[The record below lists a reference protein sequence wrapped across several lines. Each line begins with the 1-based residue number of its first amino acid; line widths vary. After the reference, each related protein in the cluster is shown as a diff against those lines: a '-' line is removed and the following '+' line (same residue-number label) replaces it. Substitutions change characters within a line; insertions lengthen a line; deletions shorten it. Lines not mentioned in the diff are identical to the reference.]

1 LITEEVNESLVGW
14 LLNLAIPIANSL
26 IGLFSLKP
34 IDLVAQQSF
43 AELFRQEVTRYS
55 TVAVALIIY
64 LIVAD
69 SLFLAGTLRFVSKGK
84 ISAYFR
90 LLKNLGLVI
99 ARFPRFLWLLLL
111 LLLMNLVALIP
122 VVGGLLGLTAG
133 VWITAYLIGN
143 LAVKLRDMKA
153 ID

>member
-1 LITEEVNESLVGW
+1 MAVESG
-14 LLNLAIPIANSL
+14 IPIANSL

-69 SLFLAGTLRFVSKGK
+69 SLFLAGTLRFVAKGK

-99 ARFPRFLWLLLL
+99 ALPPISLALAAPAAHEPGCIYSGCRWPAWADRRCLDNGLPHRQSRRETPRYEGHRLT
-111 LLLMNLVALIP
+111 NLS
-122 VVGGLLGLTAG
+122 VGTG
-133 VWITAYLIGN
+133 
-143 LAVKLRDMKA
+143 
-153 ID
+153 